1 MITPGSSHRLP
12 GDGSCL
18 MEAIRILIVDDMAQ
32 VRRDLRTIL
41 PLAGEMSAMSI
52 EIVGEAA
59 DGYDAIRLAGEL
71 RPDVILMDL
80 SMPHLDGYSAT
91 HEIKALYPNT
101 KILVL
106 TVHSTQDARSKAC
119 QAGADGFIEKGVLVT
134 EIIHQIQ
141 SFA

>member
-1 MITPGSSHRLP
+1 
-12 GDGSCL
+12 
-18 MEAIRILIVDDMAQ
+18 LIVDDMAQ

-80 SMPHLDGYSAT
+80 SMPRLNGYSAT
-91 HEIKALYPNT
+91 HEIKALYPKM

-106 TVHSTQDARSKAC
+106 TVHSAHDARLKAC
-119 QAGADGFIEKGVLVT
+119 QAGADGFIEKGALVT

>member
-1 MITPGSSHRLP
+1 MDAVRV
-12 GDGSCL
+12 
-18 MEAIRILIVDDMAQ
+18 LIVDDTAQ
-32 VRRDLRTIL
+32 VRKDLRTIL

-52 EIVGEAA
+52 EIVGEAV

-80 SMPHLDGYSAT
+80 NMPRLDGYCAT
-91 HEIKALYPNT
+91 HEIKALYPNM

-106 TVHSTQDARSKAC
+106 TVHGSQDARLKAC